1 MLSVLI
7 GSICT
12 ESYRK
17 SVFAMRNLNDI
28 TALLAKRLWII
39 PTLVAL
45 SAFAIV
51 ALIYDPVNASD
62 PTPTPT
68 PEPAPVN
75 PRGPIPAVLSDSD
88 GNNYEVLTPEEGG
101 SFVGDGYSFVAVP
114 GDVPSAY
121 IVGVRVS
128 EGSEASNA
136 GMTHHRYTLGGN
148 YYSVDAVDEN
158 GLVPSSGFKFRN
170 PPVACVPMPAHFLAN
185 IDSLALIATDLEGA
199 TQTVLTSNTRVDGAG
214 LKVCAYVGTVPVILA
229 VGLEGAPAALP
240 TPVMEEPIA
249 KLPVTGGS
257 VLAPNLAVLLLIFG
271 LAIVGVF
278 VRYARMLRRERQ

>member
-1 MLSVLI
+1 M
-7 GSICT
+7 
-12 ESYRK
+12 
-17 SVFAMRNLNDI
+17 
-28 TALLAKRLWII
+28 
-39 PTLVAL
+39 
-45 SAFAIV
+45 
-51 ALIYDPVNASD
+51 
-62 PTPTPT
+62 
-68 PEPAPVN
+68 
-75 PRGPIPAVLSDSD
+75 
-88 GNNYEVLTPEEGG
+88 
-101 SFVGDGYSFVAVP
+101 
-114 GDVPSAY
+114 PSAY

-214 LKVCAYVGTVPVILA
+214 LKGVRLCRPRCRSSWQLVWRVR
-229 VGLEGAPAALP
+229 PAALP

-249 KLPVTGGS
+249 KLPVTGGFGACPELGGS
-257 VLAPNLAVLLLIFG
+257 LTYLRVSDCRCICAVRSDAEARETVGLRSFG
-271 LAIVGVF
+271 SSSGGK
-278 VRYARMLRRERQ
+278 

>member
-1 MLSVLI
+1 M
-7 GSICT
+7 
-12 ESYRK
+12 RK
-17 SVFAMRNLNDI
+17 LNDI
-28 TALLAKRLWII
+28 TAPVAKRLWTI

-45 SAFAIV
+45 SALVIV
-51 ALIYDPVNASD
+51 ALIYDPVNASN
-62 PTPTPT
+62 PTAESTATPSPTSI
-68 PEPAPVN
+68 PAPVN

-88 GNNYEVLTPEEGG
+88 GNSYEVLTPEEGG

-114 GDVPSAY
+114 SDVPSAY
-121 IVGVRVS
+121 IVGVRMS
-128 EGSEASNA
+128 EGGEASNA

-148 YYSVDAVDEN
+148 YYLVDAVDEN
-158 GLVPSSGFKFRN
+158 GLTPSSGFKFRN

-214 LKVCAYVGTVPVILA
+214 LKVCAHVGTVPVILA

-240 TPVMEEPIA
+240 TPVIEEPIA

-257 VLAPNLAVLLLIFG
+257 VLAPGLAVLLFILG
-271 LAIVGVF
+271 LAIVGVC
-278 VRYARMLRRERQ
+278 VWYARTPRRATH